1 MKPTLREIL
10 DATLVELDMPYE
22 RYKRVKGSRLMKVV
36 EVRQIVCYVGV
47 HYGYRQYEIA
57 DFLNIDISSVHHHK
71 KNSEGYCS
79 YDKSFANKVYSVMS
93 HFEKVRFYHRENGYI
108 ARDKEDF
115 TLTFFR
121 EKPIESDGVWTS
133 DKYSYSLPK
142 DYFPQVSYGDSP
154 ISCELTLRLR

>member
-57 DFLNIDISSVHHHK
+57 YFLNIDISSVHHHK

-121 EKPIESDGVWTS
+121 EKPTESDGVWTS

-142 DYFPQVSYGDSP
+142 DYFPQVSYEDSP